1 MFYFILNQD
10 FVGFLYQK
18 NTIFVKHEA
27 TTLQNQQMTKDI
39 SLSLLNKYRKII
51 SSYDEVIDQNGL
63 VKPHWQKLFD
73 TLESLGLDGLE
84 IRNQEIINKLKEN
97 GVTYN
102 VYESNNGMNRPWKLD
117 LIPFLIHQNEWQI
130 IEKGIKQ
137 RAHLLDLI
145 LKDIYGPQLLI
156 KKSIIPAELVFDNSG
171 FLLPCFDIK
180 QKSQNQ
186 LLLYACDMAR
196 GPDGNM
202 WLLDNRTQSP
212 SGYGYAI
219 ENRSV
224 MSKVFPELN
233 KNIYRSKLSPY
244 FNYLQQTVAT
254 LGNISNDNPN
264 VVFLTPGPGNE
275 TYFEHVYISSYL
287 GYTLV
292 QGSDL
297 LVRDGFVWLKSIDQL
312 ERVDVIIKRV
322 DDEWCDPLEL
332 KSNSLLGVPG
342 LLQVIR
348 LGNVAVINPPGTSVV
363 ENYGLMAFMQNI
375 SIFFKEGPLL
385 MNSVA
390 TWWCGQEKELK
401 FVLENLPKL
410 IIKKANRKQG
420 FKSIYGRLKSNA
432 ELDDLRKMILKNP
445 KDFVAQQE
453 VSLSTTPSFIDGEI
467 VPRFAAMRAY
477 LVSDGSDYKV
487 MQGGLTRSSIVEDKF
502 VISNQLGGISKDTWI
517 VNDAP
522 TEFYE
527 RIVVRKYTSNQHN
540 NSLTSRN
547 AENLFWVG
555 RLCERTLALT
565 SFLRIIIDRFNEN
578 VTYKGQEQPEYL
590 IVLLKSLTHLT
601 LTYPGFTEETDKE
614 IFENPTA
621 ELLDLICNPKK
632 TGSVAYDV
640 KSLLNTIHQVSE
652 KWNYGT
658 RRIINL
664 IEDSFNTILGSKSST
679 INHVNHVLDKLYIRL
694 FAFYGNAFETLPRD
708 NGFYLLEAGKH
719 IERILSLISV
729 LRSAF
734 SFKNN
739 EEAEIVLMEA
749 VLENHHLLAQYRNIY
764 KSHLSLV
771 SVLNMLFLETNLPFT
786 LSYLLDS
793 LANCISKLPKSIE
806 PNRLNIA
813 EKTVLEA
820 CTKIKL
826 IDSETLIKVDED
838 TQYRPELDQ
847 VLAQVFEL
855 ISTVTGN
862 LSSLYFNHSVIQHS
876 FLETI
881 EKINADEI

>member
-1 MFYFILNQD
+1 
-10 FVGFLYQK
+10 
-18 NTIFVKHEA
+18 
-27 TTLQNQQMTKDI
+27 MTNDI
-39 SLSLLNKYRKII
+39 SLSLLNNYKKLIN
-51 SSYDEVIDQNGL
+51 SYDEVIDQNGQI
-63 VKPHWQKLFD
+63 KPYWQGLFA
-73 TLESLGLDGLE
+73 TLETLGLDELE
-84 IRNQEIINKLKEN
+84 QRNQEIINKLKEN

-102 VYESNNGMNRPWKLD
+102 VYEANNGMNRPWKLD
-117 LIPFLIHQNEWQI
+117 PIPFLIHQQEWES

-137 RAHLLDLI
+137 RALLLDLI

-156 KKSIIPAELVFDNSG
+156 KKAIIPSELVFDNSG

-180 QKSQNQ
+180 QKLQNQ
-186 LLLYACDMAR
+186 LLFYACDMAR
-196 GPDGNM
+196 GPDGKM

-212 SGYGYAI
+212 SGYGYAL
-219 ENRSV
+219 ENRTV
-224 MSKVFPELN
+224 MSRVFPELN
-233 KNIYRSKLSPY
+233 KNIYRSKLSPF
-244 FNYLQQTVAT
+244 FNNLQQTVST

-275 TYFEHVYISSYL
+275 TYFEHVYLSSYL

-312 ERVDVIIKRV
+312 ERVDVIIRRV

-342 LLQVIR
+342 LLQAIR
-348 LGNVAVINPPGTSVV
+348 LGNVSVINPPGISVV
-363 ENYGLMAFMQNI
+363 ENYGLLAFMP
-375 SIFFKEGPLL
+375 SICKFLLDGQPLL

-420 FKSIYGRLKSNA
+420 FKSIYGRLKSAA
-432 ELDDLRKMILKNP
+432 ELEDLRKMIIKNP
-445 KDFVAQQE
+445 KDFVAQEE
-453 VSLSTTPSFIDGEI
+453 VSLSTTPSFIDGKI

-477 LVSDGSDYKV
+477 LVSDGVDYKV
-487 MQGGLTRSSIVEDKF
+487 MQGGLTRSSIIEDKF

-522 TEFYE
+522 IDHFE
-527 RIVVRKYTSNQHN
+527 RIVIRKNTNNHHT
-540 NSLTSRN
+540 NSLTSRT

-578 VTYKGQEQPEYL
+578 VIHKEEEHPEYL

-601 LTYPGFTEETDKE
+601 LTYPGFTEEEDLS
-614 IFENPTA
+614 IFENPTT
-621 ELLDLICNPKK
+621 ELLSLISDSKK
-632 TGSVAYDV
+632 RGSITYDIQ
-640 KSLLNTIHQVSE
+640 SLLNTINQVSE

-664 IEDSFNTILGSKSST
+664 LEDSLSSLIQSRSST
-679 INHVNHVLDKLYIRL
+679 INQVDNRLDKLYIRL
-694 FAFYGNAFETLPRD
+694 FAFYGNVFETLPRD

-729 LRSAF
+729 LRSSF

-739 EEAEIVLMEA
+739 DETEIVLMEA
-749 VLENHHLLAQYRNIY
+749 VLENHHLLAQYRNIF

-771 SVLNMLFLETNLPFT
+771 SVLNILFLEANLPYT
-786 LSYLLDS
+786 LAYLLDA
-793 LANCISKLPKSIE
+793 LSKCLSNLPKSID
-806 PNRLNIA
+806 PNRLNLA

-820 CTKIKL
+820 STKIKL
-826 IDSETLIKVDED
+826 IDAESLIKVDED
-838 TQYRPELDQ
+838 TQYRAELDQ
-847 VLAQVFEL
+847 VLDQVFGL

-862 LSSLYFNHSVIQHS
+862 LSSLYFSHSVIQHS

-881 EKINADEI
+881 EKIDSDEI